1 MTTASPTTD
10 RPWSETAENLARR
23 LQTNG
28 ETGLIASEAATR
40 LEQFGPNWLREAP
53 PRSLWIMFLSQLA
66 DWMIGLLAAAAAVS
80 VLIGDWHDSLL
91 ILAIVLANAVIG
103 FSQERQAERAV
114 AALKKLAQPT
124 AKVWREGKLVELPV
138 EQLVPGDVIEL
149 NAGAHVPADGRS
161 ITAAELQVD
170 ESPLTG
176 ESMPVDKQIEP
187 LPVETQLP
195 DRTSMVFAGTTV
207 VRGHGKAIVTET
219 SMRTELGKI
228 ATLLESTEA
237 VQTPLQSRLAAFSKR
252 LAVAV
257 VVICCIVFAAGLLRG
272 NGNWETMFL
281 VAVSLAV
288 AAIPEGLPAVIT
300 VALALGSQRMARRKA
315 IVRQLAAVETLG
327 SVNVICSDKTG
338 TLTQNKM
345 SVSDVVPHRDAD
357 EIREELLRGAA
368 LCNDAQ
374 LASDGQI
381 VGSATEVAMLGAAAE
396 AGLDPM
402 RWRAEWPREAEFPFH
417 SDRKRMS
424 TVHKSQDGKR
434 VIYVKGAA
442 EAILERSTHLAEL
455 DGKTA
460 ELQSVDTQ
468 RLEEVMKKLTGRG
481 RRLLAVAKREW
492 NDANPPR
499 DAAEAEASLAFLGF
513 VGIVDPPRPEVR
525 DAIAECGTAGIEAVM
540 ITGDH
545 RRTAVAIAEELGL
558 WQDGDDVLSG
568 EEIDALDDGEL
579 EKRAPHTVVY
589 ARVSPEHKLRIVRA
603 HQARGSVVAMT
614 GDGVNDAPALKQAD
628 IGVAMGITG
637 TDVTKEASRMILAD
651 DNFATIVAAVEEGR
665 VVYDNIRKFIVYLLT
680 GNLCE
685 ILVILTAILIGW
697 PLPLLPVHLLWINL
711 VTDGLPALALA
722 FEPAELGT
730 MGLPPRRRDESI
742 FAEGLA
748 RGIVIVAAV
757 MAGVCLAV
765 FWWSLPSDLPD
776 QVVDHEAKQPSL
788 FAIPQT
794 LVFLT
799 LSFAQL
805 FHVLALRSSSR
816 SFFSQ
821 APWSNWRLAMAFV
834 IGAGLQLAIVYV
846 PLLARWFHCEPLPV
860 GQLAVAIA
868 VSTVGFWAVE
878 IGKLADILRRRAS

>member
-1 MTTASPTTD
+1 
-10 RPWSETAENLARR
+10 
-23 LQTNG
+23 
-28 ETGLIASEAATR
+28 
-40 LEQFGPNWLREAP
+40 
-53 PRSLWIMFLSQLA
+53 
-66 DWMIGLLAAAAAVS
+66 
-80 VLIGDWHDSLL
+80 
-91 ILAIVLANAVIG
+91 
-103 FSQERQAERAV
+103 
-114 AALKKLAQPT
+114 
-124 AKVWREGKLVELPV
+124 
-138 EQLVPGDVIEL
+138 
-149 NAGAHVPADGRS
+149 
-161 ITAAELQVD
+161 
-170 ESPLTG
+170 
-176 ESMPVDKQIEP
+176 
-187 LPVETQLP
+187 
-195 DRTSMVFAGTTV
+195 
-207 VRGHGKAIVTET
+207 
-219 SMRTELGKI
+219 
-228 ATLLESTEA
+228 
-237 VQTPLQSRLAAFSKR
+237 LAAFSKR
-252 LAVAV
+252 LAAVV

-272 NGNWETMFL
+272 NANWETMFL

-345 SVSDVVPHRDAD
+345 SVSDVVPHRDD
-357 EIREELLRGAA
+357 DKIREDLLRGAA

-374 LASDGQI
+374 LAKDGAM
-381 VGSATEVAMLGAAAE
+381 VGSATEVAMLGAAAD
-396 AGLDPM
+396 AGLDPAKL
-402 RWRAEWPREAEFPFH
+402 RAEWSREAEFPFH

-424 TVHKSQDGKR
+424 TFHKSPDGKR
-434 VIYVKGAA
+434 MIYVKGAA
-442 EAILERSTHLAEL
+442 EAILERSTRLADA
-455 DGKTA
+455 DGKAA
-460 ELQSVDTQ
+460 ELQPADKQ

-481 RRLLAVAKREW
+481 RRLLAVAKRDW
-492 NDANPPR
+492 NGANPPQNA
-499 DAAEAEASLAFLGF
+499 DEAESDLEFLGF
-513 VGIVDPPRPEVR
+513 VGIVDPPRPEAR
-525 DAIAECGTAGIEAVM
+525 DAIAECRTAGIEAVM

-558 WQDGDDVLSG
+558 WREGDSVLSG
-568 EEIDALDDGEL
+568 EEIDKLDDAEL
-579 EKRAPHTVVY
+579 EKLAPQTVVY

-603 HQARGSVVAMT
+603 HQARGNVVAMT

-685 ILVILTAILIGW
+685 ILVILAAILVGW

-722 FEPAELGT
+722 FEPAEPGT
-730 MGLPPRRRDESI
+730 MRRPPRRREESI
-742 FAEGLA
+742 FAGGLA
-748 RGIVIVAAV
+748 RGILIVAVV
-757 MAGVCLAV
+757 MAAVCLAV
-765 FWWSLPSDLPD
+765 FWWSLPSGLSN
-776 QVVDHEAKQPSL
+776 QVVDHEAKQPAQ

-794 LVFLT
+794 MVFVT

-821 APWSNWRLAMAFV
+821 PPWSNWRLAWAFI

-846 PLLARWFHCEPLPV
+846 PLLAGWFHCEPLPI

-878 IGKLADILRRRAS
+878 IGKLWRAVREH